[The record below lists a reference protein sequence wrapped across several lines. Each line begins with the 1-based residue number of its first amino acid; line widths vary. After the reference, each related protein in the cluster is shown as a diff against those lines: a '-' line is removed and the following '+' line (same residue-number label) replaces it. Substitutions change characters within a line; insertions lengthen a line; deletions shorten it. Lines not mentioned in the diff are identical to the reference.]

1 MSEKEPDHAV
11 AKNRKAWHDY
21 EILQRF
27 EAGIVLQGTEVKA
40 VRAGH
45 VGISDAWAGFDEHGE
60 LCVQNIT
67 IGAYKNAGYAA
78 HDERRKRKLL
88 LRKVELRK
96 LKRQIEEKSN
106 TIIPLRI
113 YFKGAY
119 LKVEIA
125 VARGRREYDKRA
137 QKEKAF
143 MQRELKR
150 ELKNR
155 R

>member
-1 MSEKEPDHAV
+1 MAEKEPEHTV

-27 EAGIVLQGTEVKA
+27 EAGIVLHGTEVKA
-40 VRAGH
+40 VRAGLI
-45 VGISDAWAGFDEHGE
+45 GIRDAWAGFDEHGE
-60 LCVQNIT
+60 LYVHNIS
-67 IGAYKNAGYAA
+67 IGAYKDAGYVA

-88 LRKVELRK
+88 LHRVELRK
-96 LKRQIEEKSN
+96 LKRQIEEKGN
-106 TIIPLRI
+106 TLIPLQF
-113 YFKGAY
+113 YFKGPY
-119 LKVEIA
+119 LKAEIA

-143 MQRELKR
+143 MQREIKR

>member
-1 MSEKEPDHAV
+1 MGEKEPDHTV

-45 VGISDAWAGFDEHGE
+45 IGIRDAWAGFDEGGDLFVH
-60 LCVQNIT
+60 NIS
-67 IGAYKNAGYAA
+67 IGAYQNAGYAS

-88 LRKVELRK
+88 LRKDELRK
-96 LKRQIEEKSN
+96 LKRQVEEKGN
-106 TIIPLRI
+106 TIIPLQF
-113 YFKGAY
+113 YFKGPY
-119 LKVEIA
+119 LKAEIA